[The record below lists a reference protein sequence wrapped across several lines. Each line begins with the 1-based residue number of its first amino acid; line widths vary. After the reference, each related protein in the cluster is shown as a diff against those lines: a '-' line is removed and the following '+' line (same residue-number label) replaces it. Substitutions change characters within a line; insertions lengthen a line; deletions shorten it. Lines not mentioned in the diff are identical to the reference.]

1 MSRPEP
7 IADADR
13 VAADVFG
20 KSYREFLEL
29 KPTHYRWSHLAPQ
42 AVAWLADAHEGRWSN
57 EKIADYLHCGPEEAE
72 ACLRRYVVSK
82 RVNSG
87 GSEAERMRR
96 AFSEWIGM
104 QPGMEDL
111 DKAERER
118 RAGGLALIVANHLR
132 AAAGGG
138 LDIMKLSIELEGSES
153 GSGGK
158 SASGGDDGA
167 APGGKPRGDGDAKPP
182 WGPQWKD

>member
-1 MSRPEP
+1 MSRPVP

-20 KSYREFLEL
+20 KSYREFLAL

-42 AVAWLADAHEGRWSN
+42 AVAWLGDAHEGRWSN
-57 EKIADYLHCGPEEAE
+57 EKIADYLHCGVEEAE

-87 GSEAERMRR
+87 GSEAERMRK

-111 DKAERER
+111 DKGERER
-118 RAGGLALIVANHLR
+118 RAGELALIVANHLH

-138 LDIMKLSIELEGSES
+138 LDIMKLSTELEG
-153 GSGGK
+153 GTP
-158 SASGGDDGA
+158 GGDDGKT
-167 APGGKPRGDGDAKPP
+167 PGAKPRGDGDARPQ